1 MTVKVSKP
9 AINVREKL
17 AELDYGHVPYH
28 KMPAGS
34 VIQVATGSTTAWS
47 AFNSTGFAASGLSA
61 YISPKSATSKILI
74 SVSINGIYKNVSSHY
89 IIFRLYKDGVAIDS
103 MSDNYGQN
111 LAEFGGSFS
120 YQHLYSP
127 NSTET
132 AHYELRLRGSV
143 SGSFGINNYGL
154 SGNNQSRSTITL
166 MEIAQ

>member
-34 VIQVATGSTTAWS
+34 VIQVATGSRTAWG
-47 AFNSTGFAASGLSA
+47 AYNTTGFVASGLSSS
-61 YISPKSATSKILI
+61 ISPKSATSKILI
-74 SVSINGIYKNVSSHY
+74 SVSLNGIYVANSSLY

-111 LAEFGGSFS
+111 LTVVGGSLS
-120 YQHLYSP
+120 YQHLYSS

-132 AHYELRLRGSV
+132 ALYELRFRGSV
-143 SGSFGINNYGL
+143 SGTFGINNYGL